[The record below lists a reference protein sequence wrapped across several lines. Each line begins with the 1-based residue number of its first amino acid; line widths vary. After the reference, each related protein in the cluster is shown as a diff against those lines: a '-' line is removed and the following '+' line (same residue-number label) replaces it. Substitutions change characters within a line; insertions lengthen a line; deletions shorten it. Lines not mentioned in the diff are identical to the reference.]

1 MQQKIK
7 RLSFKYI
14 EDKDKY
20 VVIKV
25 QNVKGFKPQQ
35 ELSQSEVDKLEQTDI
50 EVVIK

>member
-1 MQQKIK
+1 MQKIK

-14 EDKDKY
+14 KDKDKY

-35 ELSQSEVDKLEQTDI
+35 ELTPEEVDKLELTDI
-50 EVVIK
+50 EVIRK

>member
-1 MQQKIK
+1 MQKVK

-14 EDKDKY
+14 EDEDKY

-25 QNVKGFKPQQ
+25 QNVRGFKPQQ
-35 ELSQSEVDKLEQTDI
+35 ELTQEDVDKIELTDI